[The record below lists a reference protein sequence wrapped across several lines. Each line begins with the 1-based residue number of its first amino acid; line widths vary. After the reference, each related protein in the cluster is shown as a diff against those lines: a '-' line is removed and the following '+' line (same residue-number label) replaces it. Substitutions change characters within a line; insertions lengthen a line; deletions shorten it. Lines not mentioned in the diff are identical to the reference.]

1 MIWVTKVFSFNSSLY
16 IKSNIGLDIACCFC
30 SNGDPYYPTLI
41 LFLKWA
47 TCTCEWGGGQ
57 LTLLYTKSY
66 AYNNNIQENVI
77 K

>member
-1 MIWVTKVFSFNSSLY
+1 M
-16 IKSNIGLDIACCFC
+16 GLDIACFC
-30 SNGDPYYPTLI
+30 SNGHPYYLTLTLI
-41 LFLKWA
+41 LKCA

-77 K
+77 KQVYFRFILIPALYFIF